1 MQPPTWYPDVPAV
14 PAQHEEQA
22 HEAPETPSDATD
34 RCEDPRLPEAMQPL
48 DSFSWREGSFE
59 EKLIFW
65 LCTALILNFFLAGV
79 VLLSG
84 ELAVRCNQNTNTMFR
99 RLARRTVKLGALGA
113 TAFAGVKIGHMW
125 INDDLDDIKYEVDRV
140 FYHFAKKE
148 QERRKVVVLGS
159 GWGALSFVR
168 KLDPSQFD
176 VTVVS
181 PRPFFFYTPLLV
193 GSTTGVVSPGAIIE
207 PIRDNVPNCDFLR
220 VHCKDVDL
228 EEKKVHCDTGLTLD
242 YDHLVVAVGAQP
254 NTFGIPGV
262 DKYGRFLK
270 EIEHGRALRKE
281 MLDIIEK
288 AEVANASGDLAT
300 VKRLLNFVV
309 VGGGPT
315 GVEFCGELSDFIKQ
329 DIKRRY
335 PKIAEHFQVTLVEA
349 LPGLLTMFHKSVGNY
364 VQDHLASQGVDVK
377 LNAMVKEVEPE
388 KVHLKTKEGVID
400 MDYGIL
406 VWVAGVG
413 MRPFTRSVC
422 EKIGKENGQTD
433 RRGLL
438 VDECLRVKGT
448 KLGEVFAIGDCAVSG
463 KPPTAQVAYQ
473 QGKYLGR
480 MFRLGKEHLI
490 SDPEAAPFKY
500 CHQGTM
506 AYIGDSQGAAE
517 IDPNAFIKLGRSSV
531 TDHMWWRSLYGDTDQ
546 LRVMG
551 PAGFAIWRSTYFSAW
566 HGLIRDE
573 VLKCCSRCMLVLAF
587 QGKLFSSR
595 NRWSV
600 ASDWLRTGGLVGD
613 IIPKQ
618 SQFSPQVCNRA
629 LWLLLKLLLRHVR
642 AAGIVICAGHLRDL
656 RGFGF
661 GSLVPGELQDWADR
675 LITSVKAADIEHV
688 RVCCCCLDQP
698 RLTRVIVARRIK
710 KKRRGDESDRAQ
722 SMPACADGLD
732 RPAYPGAGFL
742 RHKRAD
748 SLDLAG
754 VPHSDRGW
762 PVLGHRRRGIRG
774 PLGQLCSAVVLRYP
788 LCKSLRHLPFA
799 DERLQ
804 ACAIA
809 RHADGHD
816 VLCHQWLYPVQ
827 KPDKVPSDTNVMEDF
842 GRHRAL
848 GHRCINLDADHRLR
862 SLRKPGETGY
872 KVPRGGMFEYIS
884 GANFFGEIVEW
895 TGYALAMGFALPGL
909 TFALC
914 TAANIGPRALWLH
927 R

>member
-1 MQPPTWYPDVPAV
+1 MQPPTQYPDVPAV
-14 PAQHEEQA
+14 PAEHHEQA
-22 HEAPETPSDATD
+22 HKASETPSDATD
-34 RCEDPRLPEAMQPL
+34 HWKDPRPPEAMQPL

-125 INDDLDDIKYEVDRV
+125 INDDLDDIKYQVDRV

-551 PAGFAIWRSTYFSAW
+551 PAGFAIWRSTYFS
-566 HGLIRDE
+566 
-573 VLKCCSRCMLVLAF
+573 
-587 QGKLFSSR
+587 KLFSSR

-600 ASDWLRTGGLVGD
+600 ASDWLRTGM
-613 IIPKQ
+613 
-618 SQFSPQVCNRA
+618 
-629 LWLLLKLLLRHVR
+629 
-642 AAGIVICAGHLRDL
+642 
-656 RGFGF
+656 FG
-661 GSLVPGELQDWADR
+661 
-675 LITSVKAADIEHV
+675 
-688 RVCCCCLDQP
+688 
-698 RLTRVIVARRIK
+698 
-710 KKRRGDESDRAQ
+710 
-722 SMPACADGLD
+722 
-732 RPAYPGAGFL
+732 RPA
-742 RHKRAD
+742 
-748 SLDLAG
+748 S
-754 VPHSDRGW
+754 S
-762 PVLGHRRRGIRG
+762 
-774 PLGQLCSAVVLRYP
+774 SAQGTSTV
-788 LCKSLRHLPFA
+788 
-799 DERLQ
+799 
-804 ACAIA
+804 
-809 RHADGHD
+809 
-816 VLCHQWLYPVQ
+816 
-827 KPDKVPSDTNVMEDF
+827 
-842 GRHRAL
+842 
-848 GHRCINLDADHRLR
+848 
-862 SLRKPGETGY
+862 
-872 KVPRGGMFEYIS
+872 
-884 GANFFGEIVEW
+884 
-895 TGYALAMGFALPGL
+895 
-909 TFALC
+909 
-914 TAANIGPRALWLH
+914 
-927 R
+927 